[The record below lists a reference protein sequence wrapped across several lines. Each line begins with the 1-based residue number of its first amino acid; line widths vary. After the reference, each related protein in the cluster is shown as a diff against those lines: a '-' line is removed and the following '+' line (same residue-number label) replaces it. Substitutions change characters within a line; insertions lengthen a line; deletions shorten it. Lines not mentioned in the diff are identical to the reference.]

1 MDDKSNTDTAI
12 ATVLTELANAIW
24 AMTDK
29 PTRTRLTVMTA
40 STGGELS
47 LEWNPKIS
55 DEEFVAYLG
64 KELHRREMAL
74 KGCQAQNL
82 ENGIVPKAGKV
93 V

>member
-1 MDDKSNTDTAI
+1 MEDTTSNTDTAI
-12 ATVLTELANAIW
+12 AKAITDLSEAIW

-40 STGGELS
+40 STGGELL

-55 DEEFVAYLG
+55 DEEFLTYLS
-64 KELHRREMAL
+64 KELKRREMAL

-82 ENGIVPKAGKV
+82 ENGIVPKAAK
-93 V
+93 